1 MYKILFLILIT
12 FSSFAQKTL
21 KGLVYNNKGGVIAG
35 ANILIPSLNKILY
48 SDQKGIF
55 YFSTNKDSINLKISH
70 VGYISKDFFISTD
83 NISSFKFILDDGII
97 LNDEIKVTSTR
108 VKKNSPYAYTNISKN
123 FIEKSN
129 IGRDIPFIIQDTP
142 SAYATSD
149 AGNGVGYTS
158 VRIRGSDATR
168 VNVTINGIPYN
179 DSESHGVFWVNMP
192 DLASSSS
199 SIQIQRG
206 VGSSTNGGGAF
217 GGTINIKTGNISEDF
232 KLNYSS
238 SAGSFKTFKNSLEIN
253 SGLIKNK
260 INLNLRLSKINSDG
274 YIDRA
279 SSDLKSYY
287 ASASY
292 YGKRIVLDFINFSG
306 KEKTYQSWWGTPQSR
321 IENDLDGMNNV
332 ISNNGYTNQQ
342 ANNLLTSGRTFNYY
356 LYENETDNYQQD
368 HYQLHFNHNTSNNS
382 NIHLA
387 LHYTY
392 GRGYYEQFK
401 ESDNLNNYYEDLENT
416 PIDLVRRRWLDN
428 HFYGITYSYNT
439 KMKSGELNI
448 GGAINEYDGDHFGR
462 IINPS
467 IPNKDPYYLSKSLKR
482 DGNIF
487 IKYDHKISNSS
498 NLFLDLQIR
507 SYSHKSNGTDN
518 DKSAININSK
528 NTFINPKLGFIKT
541 INDKI
546 NFYSSVSIAN
556 REPIRSDFIDSNIE
570 PKHEK
575 LYDFE
580 IGKNF
585 NYDKGI
591 LNTNIFLM
599 EYDNQLVTTGE
610 VNDVGAY
617 VRTNVKKSRRFGVEI
632 YNSFNSKLLMINTSL
647 SLSRNLLYNFKEYI
661 YDYGSD
667 FSKYNTIINN
677 YNITDIAFSPKMIIN
692 NRIEWKV
699 INNLNIV
706 WKTKYVSKQYLDNT
720 SNINRMIKSFLINDF
735 EINTSFINNI
745 FDNLYFKIY
754 VNNIFNSMYSS
765 NGYTFGYYAGLE
777 NEIRE
782 NYFYPQAGR
791 NFMISLNLK
800 I

>member
-12 FSSFAQKTL
+12 FSSFSQKSS
-21 KGLVYNNKGGVIAG
+21 KGLVLNNEGEAIMG
-35 ANILIPSLNKILY
+35 ANIQIPSLNKILY
-48 SDQKGIF
+48 SDQKGTF
-55 YFSTNKDSINLKISH
+55 YFSTNNDSINVKISH
-70 VGYISKDFFISTD
+70 VGYITKEFFINTA
-83 NISSFKFILDDGII
+83 NNSSFKFILDDGII

-123 FIEKSN
+123 FIEKN
-129 IGRDIPFIIQDTP
+129 NVGIDIPFIIQATP

-199 SIQIQRG
+199 SIQVQRG

-238 SAGSFKTFKNSLEIN
+238 SLGSFKTFKNSLEIN

-260 INLNLRLSKINSDG
+260 LNLNLRLSKIDSDG

-279 SSDLKSYY
+279 SSNLKSYY

-292 YGKRIVLDFINFSG
+292 FGKKSVIDFINFSG

-321 IENDLDGMNNV
+321 IENDLDGMNKV
-332 ISNNGYTNQQ
+332 ILNNGYSDNQ
-342 ANNLLTSGRTFNYY
+342 ADNLLNSGRTFNYY

-368 HYQLHFNHNTSNNS
+368 HYQFHFNHNISNNS

-387 LHYTY
+387 LHYTF
-392 GRGYYEQFK
+392 GRGYYEQFR
-401 ESDNLNNYYEDLENT
+401 EADNLNDYYESLENKS
-416 PIDLVRRRWLDN
+416 IDLVRRRWLDN
-428 HFYGITYSYNT
+428 HFYGITYSYFA
-439 KMKSGELNI
+439 KIKKGELNI
-448 GGAINEYDGDHFGR
+448 GGSISEYDGDHFGR
-462 IINPS
+462 IIIPS
-467 IPNKDPYYLSKSLKR
+467 IPIKEPYYFSKSFKR
-482 DGNIF
+482 DGNMF
-487 IKYDHKISNSS
+487 IKYDYKISNSS
-498 NLFLDLQIR
+498 NLFLDFQVR
-507 SYSHKSNGTDN
+507 SYSHKSTGTDN
-518 DKSAININSK
+518 DKSAININSAK
-528 NTFINPKLGFIKT
+528 TFINPKLGFTKK
-541 INDKI
+541 INDLI
-546 NFYSSVSIAN
+546 SFYSSISVAN

-570 PKHEK
+570 PSHEK

-585 NYDKGI
+585 NYEKGI
-591 LNTNIFLM
+591 LNTNLFLM
-599 EYDNQLVTTGE
+599 EYDDQLVTTGE

-617 VRTNVKKSRRFGVEI
+617 VRTNVKKSRRFGIEV
-632 YNSFNSKLLMINTSL
+632 YNSFNSKNLMINTSL
-647 SLSRNLLYNFKEYI
+647 SLSRNLVYNFKEYI

-667 FSKYNTIINN
+667 FSEYNTIINN
-677 YNITDIAFSPKMIIN
+677 YNITDIAFSPNMIIN
-692 NRIEWKV
+692 NHLEWEV
-699 INNLNIV
+699 NNNLNLI
-706 WKTKYVSKQYLDNT
+706 WKTKYVSNQYLDNT
-720 SNINRMIKSFLINDF
+720 SNMNRMIKSFIINDF
-735 EINTSFINNI
+735 EINTSFINNV
-745 FDNLYFKIY
+745 FDNLYFKISA
-754 VNNIFNSMYSS
+754 NNIFNVMYSS
-765 NGYTFGYYAGLE
+765 NGYTFGYYAGLDT
-777 NEIRE
+777 EIRE

>member
-12 FSSFAQKTL
+12 FSSFSQKSS
-21 KGLVYNNKGGVIAG
+21 KGLVLNNEGEAIMG
-35 ANILIPSLNKILY
+35 ANIQIPSLNKILY
-48 SDQKGIF
+48 SDQKGTF
-55 YFSTNKDSINLKISH
+55 YFSTNNDSINVKISH
-70 VGYISKDFFISTD
+70 VGYITKEFFINTA
-83 NISSFKFILDDGII
+83 NNSSFKFILDDGII

-123 FIEKSN
+123 FIEKN
-129 IGRDIPFIIQDTP
+129 NVGIDIPFIIQTTP

-199 SIQIQRG
+199 SIQVQRG

-260 INLNLRLSKINSDG
+260 LNLNLRLSKIDSDG

-279 SSDLKSYY
+279 SSNLKSYY

-292 YGKRIVLDFINFSG
+292 FGKKSVIDFINFSG

-321 IENDLDGMNNV
+321 IENDLDGMNKV
-332 ISNNGYTNQQ
+332 ILNNGYSDNQ
-342 ANNLLTSGRTFNYY
+342 ADNLLNSGRTFNYY

-368 HYQLHFNHNTSNNS
+368 HYQFHFNHNISNNS

-387 LHYTY
+387 LHYTF
-392 GRGYYEQFK
+392 GRGYYEQFR
-401 ESDNLNNYYEDLENT
+401 EADNLNDYYESLENKS
-416 PIDLVRRRWLDN
+416 IDLVRRRWLDN
-428 HFYGITYSYNT
+428 HFYGITYSYFA
-439 KMKSGELNI
+439 KIKKGELNI
-448 GGAINEYDGDHFGR
+448 GGSISEYDGDHFGR
-462 IINPS
+462 IIIPS
-467 IPNKDPYYLSKSLKR
+467 IPIKEPYYFSKSFKR
-482 DGNIF
+482 DGNMF
-487 IKYDHKISNSS
+487 IKYDYKISNSS
-498 NLFLDLQIR
+498 NLFFDFQVR
-507 SYSHKSNGTDN
+507 SYSHKSTGTDN
-518 DKSAININSK
+518 DKSAININSAK
-528 NTFINPKLGFIKT
+528 TFINPKLGFTKK
-541 INDKI
+541 INDLI
-546 NFYSSVSIAN
+546 SFYSSISVAN

-570 PKHEK
+570 PSHEK

-585 NYDKGI
+585 NYEKGI
-591 LNTNIFLM
+591 LNTNLFLM
-599 EYDNQLVTTGE
+599 EYDDQLVTTGE

-617 VRTNVKKSRRFGVEI
+617 VRTNVKKSRRFGVEV
-632 YNSFNSKLLMINTSL
+632 YNSFNSKNLMINTSL
-647 SLSRNLLYNFKEYI
+647 SLSRNLVYNFKEYI

-667 FSKYNTIINN
+667 FSEYNTIINN
-677 YNITDIAFSPKMIIN
+677 YNITDIAFSPNMIIN
-692 NRIEWKV
+692 NHLEWE
-699 INNLNIV
+699 INNNLNLI
-706 WKTKYVSKQYLDNT
+706 WKTKYVSNQYLDNT
-720 SNINRMIKSFLINDF
+720 SNMNRMIKSFIINDF
-735 EINTSFINNI
+735 EINTSFINNV
-745 FDNLYFKIY
+745 FDNLYFKISA
-754 VNNIFNSMYSS
+754 NNIFNVMYSS
-765 NGYTFGYYAGLE
+765 NGYTFGYYAGLDT
-777 NEIRE
+777 EIRE

>member
-1 MYKILFLILIT
+1 MNKILFLILIT
-12 FSSFAQKTL
+12 FSGHAQKSF
-21 KGLVYNNKGGVIAG
+21 KGLVVNNEGEAIIG
-35 ANILIPSLNKILY
+35 ANIQIPSLNKILY

-55 YFSTNKDSINLKISH
+55 YFNTNEDSINVKISH
-70 VGYISKDFFISTD
+70 VGYIAKDFFINTD
-83 NISSFKFILDDGII
+83 NRSDFKFTLDDGII

-108 VKKNSPYAYTNISKN
+108 VKKNSPYPYTNISKN

-129 IGRDIPFIIQDTP
+129 VGKDIPFIIQATP

-199 SIQIQRG
+199 SIQVQRG
-206 VGSSTNGGGAF
+206 VGSSTNGGGSF

-260 INLNLRLSKINSDG
+260 LNLNLRLSKIDSDG

-279 SSDLKSYY
+279 SSNLKSYY

-292 YGKRIVLDFINFSG
+292 YGKKSVIDFINFSG

-332 ISNNGYTNQQ
+332 ILNNGYTDKQ
-342 ANNLLTSGRTFNYY
+342 ANNLLNSGRTFNYY

-368 HYQLHFNHNTSNNS
+368 HYQFHFNHNISNNS

-392 GRGYYEQFK
+392 GRGYYEQFR
-401 ESDNLNNYYEDLENT
+401 EADNLIDYYASLENKS
-416 PIDLVRRRWLDN
+416 IDLVRRRWLDN
-428 HFYGITYSYNT
+428 DFYGITYSYFT
-439 KMKSGELNI
+439 KLKKGELNI
-448 GGAINEYDGDHFGR
+448 GGAISEYDGDHFGR
-462 IINPS
+462 IIIPS
-467 IPNKDPYYLSKSLKR
+467 IPIKDPYYFSKSFKR
-482 DGNIF
+482 DGNLF
-487 IKYDHKISNSS
+487 IKYDYKISNSS
-498 NLFLDLQIR
+498 NLFLDFQVR

-518 DKSAININSK
+518 DKSAININSARI
-528 NTFINPKLGFIKT
+528 FVNPKLGFTKK
-541 INDKI
+541 INDFI
-546 NFYSSVSIAN
+546 SFYSSISIAN

-570 PKHEK
+570 PSHEK

-585 NYDKGI
+585 NYEKGI
-591 LNTNIFLM
+591 LNTNLFLM

-632 YNSFNSKLLMINTSL
+632 YNSFNSNNLMINTSL
-647 SLSRNLLYNFKEYI
+647 SLSRNLVYNFKEYI

-667 FSKYNTIINN
+667 FSEYNTVINN
-677 YNITDIAFSPKMIIN
+677 YNVTDIAFSPNMIIN
-692 NRIEWKV
+692 NHFEWKV
-699 INNLNIV
+699 NNNLNLV
-706 WKTKYVSKQYLDNT
+706 WKTKYVSNQYLDNT
-720 SNINRMIKSFLINDF
+720 SNINRMIKSFIINDF
-735 EINTSFINNI
+735 EINTSFINNV
-745 FDNLYFKIY
+745 FDNLYFKISA
-754 VNNIFNSMYSS
+754 NNVFNVMYSS
-765 NGYTFGYYAGLE
+765 NGYTFGYYAGLDT
-777 NEIRE
+777 EIRE

-791 NFMISLNLK
+791 NFMVSLNLK